1 MRKALI
7 CGISGQDGAYLSEF
21 LLSKG
26 YEVFGGSR
34 DATTNNFGNLKR
46 LNIFNQVQ
54 LVSINL
60 TDFRS
65 TLQTISKIRP
75 DEIYNLS
82 GQSSVGLSF
91 DQPIETFESICIGT
105 LNLLEAIRFCDTS
118 IKFYNAGSSE
128 CFGNSP
134 DEMCDENTLFKPKSP
149 YGIAKASAHWQ
160 VVNYR
165 EAYNLFTV
173 NGILFNHESPLRPER
188 FVTQKVIKA
197 VAEIA
202 AGKLKKLEVGNIDI
216 VRDWGWAPDYVQ
228 AMWLMLQQEIPD
240 DFVISTGKGHSLKEF
255 IGMAFNCVHLD
266 MEDYLNINQSLFRP
280 TDLQCVVGNPQKA
293 RKILGWSSN
302 HDLEWIV
309 NEMFSNKINF

>member
-46 LNIFNQVQ
+46 LNIFNQVH

-65 TLQTISKIRP
+65 TLQTINKIRP

-91 DQPIETFESICIGT
+91 EQPIETFESICIGT
-105 LNLLEAIRFCDTS
+105 LNILEAIRFCDTS

-134 DEMCDENTLFKPKSP
+134 NEMCDENTLFKPKSP

-197 VAEIA
+197 VTEIA
-202 AGKLKKLEVGNIDI
+202 AGKLNKLEVGNIDI

-228 AMWLMLQQEIPD
+228 AMWAMLQQEIPD

-255 IGMAFNCVHLD
+255 IGMAFKCVHLD
-266 MEDYLNINQSLFRP
+266 MEEYLIINQSLFRP
-280 TDLQCVVGNPQKA
+280 TDLQRVVGNPQKA
-293 RKILGWSSN
+293 RNILNWSSD

-309 NEMFSNKINF
+309 NEMFLNNINF

>member
-1 MRKALI
+1 MKKALI
-7 CGISGQDGAYLSEF
+7 CGISGQDGAYLAKF
-21 LLSKG
+21 LLMKG

-46 LNIFNQVQ
+46 LNVFDDLK

-65 TLQTISKIRP
+65 TLQTINKIKP

-105 LNLLEAIRFCDTS
+105 LNLLEAIRFCDTT

-134 DEMCDENTLFKPKSP
+134 NEICDENTLFKPKSP

-160 VVNYR
+160 VSNYR
-165 EAYNLFTV
+165 EAYNLFAV
-173 NGILFNHESPLRPER
+173 NGVLFNHESPLRPER
-188 FVTQKVIKA
+188 FVTQKVVKA
-197 VAEIA
+197 VADIA
-202 AGKLKKLEVGNIDI
+202 KGKLQKLEVGNIDI
-216 VRDWGWAPDYVQ
+216 IRDWGWAPDYVE
-228 AMWLMLQQEIPD
+228 AMWLMLQQETPD
-240 DFVISTGKGHSLKEF
+240 DFVISTGIGHSLREF
-255 IGMAFNCVHLD
+255 IQLAFKCVNLEMD
-266 MEDYLNINQSLFRP
+266 DYLTINQLFFRP
-280 TDLQCVVGNPQKA
+280 TDLQYVVGNPQKA
-293 RKILGWSSN
+293 RNVLGWSSN

-309 NEMFSNKINF
+309 NEMYLNKINL

>member
-1 MRKALI
+1 LKKALI
-7 CGISGQDGAYLSEF
+7 CGISGQDGAYLAKF
-21 LLSKG
+21 LLNKG

-34 DATTNNFGNLKR
+34 DATTNNFINLKR
-46 LNIFNQVQ
+46 LNIFDDLK

-65 TLQTISKIRP
+65 TLQTINKIKP

-91 DQPIETFESICIGT
+91 EQPIETFESICIGT
-105 LNLLEAIRFCDTS
+105 LNLLEAIRFCDIS

-128 CFGNSP
+128 CFGNAP
-134 DEMCDENTLFKPKSP
+134 NGACDENTLFKPKSP

-165 EAYNLFTV
+165 EAYNLFAV

-188 FVTQKVIKA
+188 FVTQKVVKT
-197 VAEIA
+197 VSDIA
-202 AGKLKKLEVGNIDI
+202 QGKLLKLEVGNIDI
-216 VRDWGWAPDYVQ
+216 VRDWGWAPDYVE
-228 AMWLMLQQEIPD
+228 AMWLMLQQENPD
-240 DFVISTGKGHSLKEF
+240 DFVISTGVGHSLREF
-255 IGMAFNCVHLD
+255 IQLAFKCVNLEMD
-266 MEDYLNINQSLFRP
+266 NYLIINQLFFRP
-280 TDLQCVVGNPQKA
+280 TDLEYVVGNPQKA
-293 RKILGWSSN
+293 RNILGWSSN

-309 NEMFSNKINF
+309 NEMISNKIKL

>member
-7 CGISGQDGAYLSEF
+7 CGISGQDGAYLAEF

-65 TLQTISKIRP
+65 TLQTINKIRP

-91 DQPIETFESICIGT
+91 EQPIETFESICIGT
-105 LNLLEAIRFCDTS
+105 LNILEAIRFCDTS

-134 DEMCDENTLFKPKSP
+134 NEMCDENTLFKPKSP

-173 NGILFNHESPLRPER
+173 NGILFNHESPLRPDR
-188 FVTQKVIKA
+188 FVTQKVIKS
-197 VAEIA
+197 VTEIA

-228 AMWLMLQQEIPD
+228 AMWAMLQQEIPD

-255 IGMAFNCVHLD
+255 IAMAFNCVNLE

-280 TDLQCVVGNPQKA
+280 TDLLCVIGNPQKA

-302 HDLEWIV
+302 HELEWIV